1 MRFAPSFPQAV
12 TDTMADRED
21 LKLFSIWVNWDKR
34 VISFHKV
41 VGFEELQFP
50 TYEDKFKFVTER
62 GYEGFGIQ

>member
-1 MRFAPSFPQAV
+1 
-12 TDTMADRED
+12 MADRED

>member
-1 MRFAPSFPQAV
+1 M
-12 TDTMADRED
+12 TDRVD
-21 LKLFSIWVNWDKR
+21 LKLFSIWVNWDTR

-50 TYEDKFKFVTER
+50 TYEEKLKFVTER